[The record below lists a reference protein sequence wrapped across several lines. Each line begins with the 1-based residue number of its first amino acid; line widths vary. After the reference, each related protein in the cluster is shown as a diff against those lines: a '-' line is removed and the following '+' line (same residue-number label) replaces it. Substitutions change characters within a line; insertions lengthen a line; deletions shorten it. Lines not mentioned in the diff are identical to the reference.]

1 MTNLIHNGNRTNSH
15 STKFTFDAAD
25 EKLVFQASV
34 VREYSVVVMHVMRGT
49 TVLDPDSTNFSNG
62 GIDRCLEGVC
72 ETTEY
77 SAVRLTVDRFS
88 ITAEV
93 APSATSTTASPS
105 ATSGFLITISMLGV
119 IFLGNS
125 FVTFRFD
132 MASKAAMIA
141 PNVESSAT
149 SCVCLY
155 DVWVGDTQVGG
166 KAGEIQ
172 ASRFFADAALEIA
185 D

>member
-15 STKFTFDAAD
+15 STKSTFDAAD

-34 VREYSVVVMHVMRGT
+34 VREYSAVVMHVMRGT

-93 APSATSTTASPS
+93 APSATS

-155 DVWVGDTQVGG
+155 DIWVGDTQVGG

>member
-77 SAVRLTVDRFS
+77 SAVRLTVDIARFF
-88 ITAEV
+88 ITTEV
-93 APSATSTTASPS
+93 APSTTATTASPS
-105 ATSGFLITISMLGV
+105 AVSRFLIMIS
-119 IFLGNS
+119 
-125 FVTFRFD
+125 
-132 MASKAAMIA
+132 
-141 PNVESSAT
+141 
-149 SCVCLY
+149 
-155 DVWVGDTQVGG
+155 
-166 KAGEIQ
+166 
-172 ASRFFADAALEIA
+172 
-185 D
+185 